1 MPTIKRFS
9 NETDFEV
16 IEVDNIG
23 QYMIDNIE
31 DFKQGYRLYDNLVAT
46 DGDITEDAER
56 IISCDNVIMLRP
68 ANGPVAW
75 VVGAVV
81 AAVVAGAAA
90 VYLLTPKVEAQA
102 ENRTQGSST
111 NALGSRENT
120 ARIGEREDDIYG
132 KVSAF
137 VPSLI
142 QVPHAEFVDNQEVEY
157 FAMACRGR
165 GLIENVRDGDSKFE
179 NLDGGKFNAWN
190 PGGNPNDGTPADFT
204 IGGAI
209 NRPLVNVQQAT
220 ELQSAELLPPNDS
233 AIGGVTEWLVTSGTN
248 TASLVLSNYQDLEVD
263 LREHFTVGADCR
275 LVDCVALVSSTTKT
289 LYWSAAGDNRVF
301 TIPTSV
307 ENLDGTYEILA
318 VGASSLSI
326 DTSDAFWQVFN
337 SSPIIRDYFSFTYE
351 DSGFSST
358 TTDPE
363 ILDRTWYGELN
374 GSVLSDKV
382 ISINDI
388 SSSPNVGQA
397 FDEFLGPIEAPGGNL
412 NLVFNFVADS
422 GFYKIVKSTDTE
434 IDADLEIRIQP
445 LDANGDPD
453 GFVLIEDVTFT
464 SNQDSVTRQAAITHT
479 SVHNSGQYGAEII
492 VRRKTDRDKSDN
504 VTNVDK
510 VYWRDLYYKSDIATP
525 DYGDRTIMQAVIPS
539 TITSRSV
546 KNRQLNLDWTRYI
559 TPYQAGGTFGALQPI
574 DTWAEVLIALALD
587 QQNGR
592 LTIDQIDAELLLDV
606 QQELIDYYCSADYVK
621 IGYDMDSTKL
631 RFQDIYTLF
640 CNSVNVKPYSQ
651 GGVFKAYADIKRDF
665 STKQFTH
672 RNKIPNTDS
681 KERTYE
687 TEYDGVELTYRSNET
702 GQFEEIIKHVN
713 GIDSVNRLT
722 IELSGA
728 TEEIQA
734 ETRAL
739 RELNII
745 KYQKLQY
752 IFEAD
757 GIARL
762 TVPGERVDNVDNTR
776 IVKRENNLNTYNVYD
791 GQVQLIDNL
800 TVQLSEPVEFTDGET
815 HSIRFTNLKG
825 ELLETIDS
833 TEGSTPYHV
842 VLSQSPSEALYTGY
856 KKEKTNFTFASDSSR
871 QALPVIIK
879 QIDSKN
885 TNGMK
890 TRQMTAINFDERYY
904 KDDQTYGA

>member
-16 IEVDNIG
+16 IEVDCIG

-31 DFKQGYRLYDNLVAT
+31 DFKQGYRLFDSLVVKE
-46 DGDITEDAER
+46 GDITEDADR
-56 IISCDNVIMLRP
+56 ILSCDEAIMMRP
-68 ANGPVAW
+68 AYDPITW
-75 VVGAVV
+75 VVGIV
-81 AAVVAGAAA
+81 AAVVATAAT
-90 VYLLTPKVEAQA
+90 VLLTPKVDVQA

-157 FAMACRGR
+157 FAMSCRGQ

-179 NLDGGKFNAWN
+179 NLSGGKFNAWN

-263 LREHFTVGADCR
+263 LRDHFTVGADCR

-289 LYWSAAGDNRVF
+289 LYWSAAGDNKVF

-382 ISINDI
+382 ININDI

-422 GFYKIVKSTDTE
+422 GFYKVVKSTDTE
-434 IDADLEIRIQP
+434 IDAELEIRIQP

-559 TPYQAGGTFGALQPI
+559 TPYQAGGTFGALQPV

-587 QQNGR
+587 PQNGR

-606 QQELIDYYCSADYVK
+606 QQELIDYYGSADYVK

-640 CNSVNVKPYSQ
+640 CNAVNVKPYSQ

-745 KYQKLQY
+745 KYQKLKY

-825 ELLETIDS
+825 ELLETIDC

-842 VLSQSPSEALYTGY
+842 VLSQAPSETLYTGY

-871 QALPVIIK
+871 QALPVIIRA
-879 QIDSKN
+879 IESKN

-904 KDDQTYGA
+904 QDDQTYGV

>member
-23 QYMIDNIE
+23 QYMIENIE
-31 DFKQGYRLYDNLVAT
+31 DFKQGYRLYDSLVTT

-56 IISCDNVIMLRP
+56 IIACDNAIMLRP

-157 FAMACRGR
+157 FAMACRGQ

-233 AIGGVTEWLVTSGTN
+233 AIGGVTEWSVTSNSSDAVIT
-248 TASLVLSNYQDLEVD
+248 LDNYQDLEVD
-263 LREHFTVGADCR
+263 LRDQFTVGNDCR
-275 LVDCVALVSSTTKT
+275 IIDSVALIGSTTKT
-289 LYWSAAGDNRVF
+289 LYRGLSGIQRDF
-301 TIPTSV
+301 LIPTTI
-307 ENLDGTYEILA
+307 ENLDGIYEVLA
-318 VGASSLSI
+318 VTESTITI
-326 DTSDAFWQVFN
+326 DTSGAFWQTFT
-337 SSPIIRDYFSFTYE
+337 SKPLIYDYFSFRYSS
-351 DSGFSST
+351 SGLFST
-358 TTDPE
+358 TTDPQIAQYQWYE
-363 ILDRTWYGELN
+363 NYNLILIDPIDT
-374 GSVLSDKV
+374 VT
-382 ISINDI
+382 DI
-388 SSSPNVGQA
+388 SNTPSIGQS

-422 GFYKIVKSTDTE
+422 GFYKIVKSTDNE
-434 IDADLEIRIQP
+434 IDAELEIRIQP

-559 TPYQAGGTFGALQPI
+559 TPYQAGGTFGALQPV

-587 QQNGR
+587 PQNGR

-606 QQELIDYYCSADYVK
+606 QQELIDYYGSADYVK

-640 CNSVNVKPYSQ
+640 CNAVNVKPYSQ

-745 KYQKLQY
+745 KYQKLKY

-776 IVKRENNLNTYNVYD
+776 IVKRENNLNAYNVYD

-825 ELLETIDS
+825 ELLETIDC

-842 VLSQSPSEALYTGY
+842 VLSQAPSETLYTGY

-871 QALPVIIK
+871 QSMPVIIK
-879 QIDSKN
+879 QIESKN

-904 KDDQTYGA
+904 QDDNSYGA

>member
-1 MPTIKRFS
+1 MPTIKKFS

-23 QYMIDNIE
+23 QYMIENIE
-31 DFKQGYRLYDNLVAT
+31 DFKQGYRLYDNLVT
-46 DGDITEDAER
+46 TGGDITEDAER
-56 IISCDNVIMLRP
+56 IIACDNVIMLRP

-157 FAMACRGR
+157 FAMACRGQ

-179 NLDGGKFNAWN
+179 NLSGGKFNAWN

-204 IGGAI
+204 IGGEI

-233 AIGGVTEWLVTSGTN
+233 AIGGNAEWNVLAGVTQGKLI
-248 TASLVLSNYQDLEVD
+248 LKNYQDLDVD
-263 LREHFTVGADCR
+263 LRDHFTVGEQVR
-275 LVDCVALVSSTTKT
+275 LVDCLIAVSSTTKT
-289 LYWSAAGDNRVF
+289 LYYSTAGDSEDF
-301 TIPTSV
+301 AIPNNVQS
-307 ENLDGTYEILA
+307 LDGIYDIISVTEDDIF
-318 VGASSLSI
+318 I
-326 DTSDAFWQVFN
+326 DISDAFWYTF
-337 SSPIIRDYFSFTYE
+337 PERPMITDYFAFEYE
-351 DSGFSST
+351 DSGLNST
-358 TTDPE
+358 TTDAR
-363 ILDRTWYGELN
+363 INDRTWYGELN
-374 GSVLSDKV
+374 GEVLSDRV
-382 ISINDI
+382 ININDI
-388 SSSPNVGQA
+388 SNNPVVGQA

-422 GFYKIVKSTDTE
+422 GFYKIVKSTDTA
-434 IDADLEIRIQP
+434 IDAELEIRIQP
-445 LDANGDPD
+445 LDANGAPD
-453 GFVLIEDVTFT
+453 GAVLIETVPFS
-464 SNQDSVTRQAAITHT
+464 SNQDSMTRQAAITHT
-479 SVHNSGQYGAEII
+479 SVYNSGTHGAEII
-492 VRRKTDRDKSDN
+492 VRRTTDRDKRDDVS
-504 VTNVDK
+504 NVDK

-559 TPYQAGGTFGALQPI
+559 TPYQAGGTFGALQPV

-587 QQNGR
+587 PQNGR

-606 QQELIDYYCSADYVK
+606 QQELIDYYGSADYVR

-640 CNSVNVKPYSQ
+640 CNAVNVKPYSQ

-687 TEYDGVELTYRSNET
+687 TEYDGIELTYRSNET

-734 ETRAL
+734 ETRAM

-745 KYQKLQY
+745 KYQKLKY

-791 GQVQLIDNL
+791 GQIQLIDNL

-825 ELLETIDS
+825 ELLETIDC

-842 VLSQSPSEALYTGY
+842 VLSQAPSETLYTGY